1 MEEKRKNLKIMAVQ
15 ISSVAGDK
23 FANFKKVKKLIAENI
38 DSDVDL
44 VVLPE
49 VWTCG
54 WACDKFIAS
63 ADLINDSETIRFLSE
78 IAKNYNV
85 NIAGG
90 SFISKKED
98 GKYYN
103 TCPFINRQGE
113 LIATYDKMH
122 LYSYY
127 GCDEGKYVT
136 CGENPVIIN
145 IDDVKI
151 GLSICYDIRFPEL
164 YRVYRKAGV
173 DLFLN
178 CAAWSVTKPVPWEV
192 LTKARAVENQTY
204 MVALTQSGA
213 LPDGDYNIGH
223 SRIIDYKGETLAE
236 LGVGDSIETSQEGVM
251 KAVIDFEEMQDF
263 REKCTVLNDIH
274 QEGYKIKEF

>member
-1 MEEKRKNLKIMAVQ
+1 MEEKRKNLKILAVQ

-23 FANFKKVKKLIAENI
+23 FANFKKVRKLVDENI

-44 VVLPE
+44 IVLPE

-54 WACDKFIAS
+54 WACDKFKAS
-63 ADLINDSETIRFLSE
+63 ADLISDSETIRFLSE
-78 IAKNYNV
+78 IAKKYSV

-103 TCPFINRQGE
+103 TCPFLNRKGE
-113 LIATYDKMH
+113 LVAIYDKMH

-136 CGENPVIIN
+136 CGKNPVIIN
-145 IDDVKI
+145 VDGIKI

-164 YRVYRKAGV
+164 YREYRKAGV

-223 SRIIDYKGETLAE
+223 SRIIDYKGENLAE
-236 LGVGDSIETSQEGVM
+236 IGVGDSIETSKEGVM
-251 KAVIDFEEMQDF
+251 KAVIDFAEMKDF
-263 REKCTVLNDIH
+263 REKCTVLKDIH